1 MTENFETALNRFVDH
16 VHTIVN
22 AGRASGITFTTKS
35 GPKNVKVI
43 ECLGNE
49 QRSVYCFIRK
59 SDGAVLKAAG
69 WNAPA
74 KYARG
79 TIYTDNPT
87 QYGVGAYGPHYLR
100 G

>member
-1 MTENFETALNRFVDH
+1 MTENFDTALNRFVDH

-22 AGRASGITFTTKS
+22 TDRSLDLNFITTSGR
-35 GPKNVKVI
+35 KNVKVI
-43 ECLGNE
+43 ECLGND

-74 KYARG
+74 KHARG
-79 TIYTDNPT
+79 TIYTDDPSR
-87 QYGVGAYGPHYLR
+87 YGVNAYGPHYL
-100 G
+100 